1 MSADNKTIGNFELV
15 GIPAAPR
22 GVPQIEVTFDIDANG
37 ILHVSAKDLGTGKEQ
52 SIQITASSGLSD
64 DEIERMVKDAET
76 HAGEDKQKREL
87 IEARNQADGL
97 TYTTEKS
104 LSEHGEKLD
113 SATKQQIQDAL
124 DDLKKAIEGDD
135 PEEIKK
141 KTEALAQASHKL
153 AEMMYA
159 QAQTEEGAD
168 AGASEGQA
176 ADDVVDAEFEDV
188 DEKK

>member
-1 MSADNKTIGNFELV
+1 M
-15 GIPAAPR
+15 
-22 GVPQIEVTFDIDANG
+22 TFDIDANG

-64 DEIERMVKDAET
+64 EEINKMVQDAEA
-76 HAGEDKQKREL
+76 HASEDKNKREL

-97 TYTTEKS
+97 AYTTEKS

-113 SATKQQIQDAL
+113 SATKKQIEEAL
-124 DDLKKAIEGDD
+124 EELKKAIEGDD

-141 KTEALAQASHKL
+141 KSETLAQASHKL

-159 QAQTEEGAD
+159 QSQGGEGDAGADAD
-168 AGASEGQA
+168 AGAA
-176 ADDVVDAEFEDV
+176 ADGDDVVDAEFEDV